1 MAQIKSVVGF
11 GYKHMV
17 CLTLS
22 VDLHLFLGPL
32 LGFSPQPKVALVGIL
47 SLVVA
52 CVRHCLTMFAASI
65 SMALRSMAVC
75 FWRLPKEGMFW
86 RKHASGRKVPKFPF
100 ASGRRCSR

>member
-1 MAQIKSVVGF
+1 VAQKKSVVGF

-32 LGFSPQPKVALVGIL
+32 LGLSPQPKVALVGIL

-52 CVRHCLTMFAASI
+52 CVRHWSTDTN
-65 SMALRSMAVC
+65 AV
-75 FWRLPKEGMFW
+75 
-86 RKHASGRKVPKFPF
+86 
-100 ASGRRCSR
+100 

>member
-1 MAQIKSVVGF
+1 MAQKKSVVGF

-47 SLVVA
+47 SLVSVDLHLFLGPLLGLSPQPKVALVGILSLVVA
-52 CVRHCLTMFAASI
+52 CVRHWSTDTN
-65 SMALRSMAVC
+65 AV
-75 FWRLPKEGMFW
+75 
-86 RKHASGRKVPKFPF
+86 
-100 ASGRRCSR
+100 